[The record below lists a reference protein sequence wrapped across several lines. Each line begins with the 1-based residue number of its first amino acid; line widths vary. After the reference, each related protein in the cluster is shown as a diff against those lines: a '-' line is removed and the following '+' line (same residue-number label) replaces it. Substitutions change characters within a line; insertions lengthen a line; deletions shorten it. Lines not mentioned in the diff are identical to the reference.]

1 MSGSASLAPN
11 GGIPV
16 GLRMGLD
23 ACDDATGH
31 AAGILFVAPDGDVL
45 LLHRAGTEEN
55 FAHHWGLPGGGVEAD
70 ETAAS
75 GAARE
80 AREEAGF
87 DADPSAFK
95 PLDRCK
101 TPSGLAFHT
110 FAMPVKEKFVP
121 KLNEEHSGYAWAPL
135 NALPAPLHP
144 ALEKTLQERVGI
156 DTQGFLKWIED
167 RDDVDTIDVEATDS
181 ALALALDKDTV
192 RDKDRD
198 GRLKVKIA
206 NISKANVCPYRGKE
220 IPGWEKLGLDPDRIY
235 NLFRDPEE
243 LKKGAESSNGV
254 PLLRK
259 HIKVS
264 ADDHQPYE
272 VVGSLGTDG
281 DFDGTYLTNSLFVN
295 ARDAIDDIES
305 KKKRELS
312 MGYHYTPD
320 MTPGKF
326 GDKAFDGVMRNIVVN
341 HVALVEDGRAG
352 PDVVVG
358 DSMENL
364 EMKTTRLA
372 ITSLGIM
379 AAAARPLIAMDTSLP
394 VDLFSSLNTKNFAD
408 SKSTVLDGIRKAL
421 DGKLKAGLAMDASI
435 ESLAKLL
442 DVVGEGAGV
451 DEEAPAEA
459 VNKMEEIA
467 KVEPVAPTPTTYDA
481 EPLKKFLA
489 EKGMG
494 EDDIGTVMGMLPNSQ
509 AQDEDEEEKKD
520 NESEGENLANREKRE
535 KAEDSVSKTAMD
547 AALKAQREDI
557 IKTERGIRVA
567 LAEVKPWVG
576 ELPVNLAFD
585 SAAGVYRHTLKA
597 LGHAKHAS
605 LHEDALLDVLKSY
618 PRPGDRAP
626 TTKTVPLAMD
636 ESAISKAAKFAP
648 GLDRIKTLA

>member
-16 GLRMGLD
+16 GPRRGLD
-23 ACDDATGH
+23 ACDDATGN

-95 PLDRCK
+95 TLDRCK

-379 AAAARPLIAMDTSLP
+379 AAAARPLIAMDASLP
-394 VDLFSSLNTKNFAD
+394 VDLFSSLNTKNFTD
-408 SKSTVLDGIRKAL
+408 SKPNVLAGIRKAL

-509 AQDEDEEEKKD
+509 AQDEDEEEKRD
-520 NESEGENLANREKRE
+520 NESEGENLADREKRE

-618 PRPGDRAP
+618 PRPGDRVP